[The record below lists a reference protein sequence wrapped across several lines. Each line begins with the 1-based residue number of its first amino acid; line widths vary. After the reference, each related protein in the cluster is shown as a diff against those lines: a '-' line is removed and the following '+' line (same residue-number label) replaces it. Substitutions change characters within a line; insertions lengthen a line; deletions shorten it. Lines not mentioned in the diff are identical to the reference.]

1 MIAMPHRNMTAW
13 TDDGELEVLTFGL
26 GGETFALEAVLVR
39 EILDLMPETQ
49 VPGADR
55 LAASVINFRGRI
67 IPLADLRIAFGMMP
81 QEDTTDSRIV
91 VIELMLDD
99 EPVLIGLKTDRVNEV
114 ATLLRDAAEAPP
126 AIGMRWPRDHIRCL
140 VRQGGDLIVLPDL
153 PALFTT
159 LIARGGEPTIH

>member
-1 MIAMPHRNMTAW
+1 MTAW

-67 IPLADLRIAFGMMP
+67 IPLADFDPLRY
-81 QEDTTDSRIV
+81 
-91 VIELMLDD
+91 L
-99 EPVLIGLKTDRVNEV
+99 
-114 ATLLRDAAEAPP
+114 
-126 AIGMRWPRDHIRCL
+126 
-140 VRQGGDLIVLPDL
+140 
-153 PALFTT
+153 
-159 LIARGGEPTIH
+159 